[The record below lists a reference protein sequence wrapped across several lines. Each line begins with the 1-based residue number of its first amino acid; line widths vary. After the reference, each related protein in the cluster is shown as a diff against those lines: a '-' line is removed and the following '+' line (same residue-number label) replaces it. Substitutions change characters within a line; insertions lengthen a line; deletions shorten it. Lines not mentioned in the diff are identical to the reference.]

1 MTNVLFTNVRIIDAT
16 GAQPYQGEL
25 LVQGNRIARV
35 GRGTRSLPTAGVTVI
50 DGAGATLM
58 PGMCEAHTHFGWTNS
73 KTLDAIQ
80 KMPHE
85 EHTLWAAQVA
95 KLYLDH
101 GWTSCVGA
109 ATPKPRLDCVIRD
122 AINAGQIPG
131 PRYLAASQEITVT
144 GSLGDDMLPHLPFPE
159 MSFGCVVDGPEGM
172 RKAVRMFLKYGV
184 DQVKLNLSGDN
195 LVPGADAR
203 TSWMSDEEVAV
214 AAREV
219 KVRGK
224 RLATHA
230 RSSESVKQSMRH
242 GVDQVKLNL
251 SGDNLVPGADAH
263 TSWMSDEEVAVA
275 AREVK
280 VRGKRLATHARSSE
294 SVKQSMRHGVEV
306 IYHASFADEEA
317 LDMMEAQKDRI
328 FVAPGLSVI
337 IRLLN
342 EGEVVGVTNAIAKD
356 MGYELELEAAVKS
369 MKAMLRRGI
378 RVLPGGDYGFAWAPH
393 GENAKDLEYFVKYLG
408 MTPMEALISATRWG
422 GQIMMCKDLGEI
434 REGWLADLLLVDG
447 DPLANISI
455 LQDKSKLLA
464 IMKDGQFAKP
474 PEIRSSRSRFVA

>member
-1 MTNVLFTNVRIIDAT
+1 MANVLFTNVRIIDAT
-16 GAQPYQGEL
+16 GAQPYPGEV
-25 LVQGNRIARV
+25 LVQGNRISRI
-35 GRGTRSLPTAGVTVI
+35 GRGSRSLPVAGMTVI

-95 KLYLDH
+95 KQYLDH

-109 ATPKPRLDCVIRD
+109 ATPKPRLDCVIRN
-122 AINAGQIPG
+122 AIDSGQIPG

-144 GSLGDDMLPHLPFPE
+144 GSLGDDMLPHLPYPD

-184 DQVKLNLSGDN
+184 DQIKLNLSGDN
-195 LVPGADAR
+195 LVPGADAK
-203 TSWMSDEEVAV
+203 TNWMSDEEVAI
-214 AAREV
+214 AARET

-224 RLATHA
+224 RLACHA
-230 RSSESVKQSMRH
+230 RSTESVKQAMRH
-242 GVDQVKLNL
+242 GI
-251 SGDNLVPGADAH
+251 
-263 TSWMSDEEVAVA
+263 
-275 AREVK
+275 
-280 VRGKRLATHARSSE
+280 
-294 SVKQSMRHGVEV
+294 EV
-306 IYHASFADEEA
+306 IYHASFIDDEG
-317 LDMMEAQKDRI
+317 LDMMEAQKDKV

-337 IRLLN
+337 IRLLH
-342 EGEVVGVTNAIAKD
+342 EGEVVGIDNKTARN

-369 MKAMLRRGI
+369 MKAMLKRGI

-408 MTPMEALISATRWG
+408 MTPMETLISATRWG
-422 GQIMMCKDLGEI
+422 GQIMMKKDLGEI

-447 DPLANISI
+447 DPLSNISL

-464 IMKDGQFAKP
+464 IMKDGEFAKM
-474 PEIRSSRSRFVA
+474 PEIRSQRSRFVA

>member
-1 MTNVLFTNVRIIDAT
+1 MANVLFTNVRVIDGS
-16 GAQPYQGEL
+16 GAQPFSGDVL
-25 LVQGNRIARV
+25 IQGNRISRI
-35 GRGTRSLPTAGVTVI
+35 GRGTRSLPVSGVTVI

-85 EHTLWAAQVA
+85 EHTLWAAHVA

-109 ATPKPRLDCVIRD
+109 ATPKPRLDCVIRN
-122 AINAGQIPG
+122 AIESGQIPG

-184 DQVKLNLSGDN
+184 DQIKLNLSGDN
-195 LVPGADAR
+195 LVPGADAK
-203 TSWMSDEEVAV
+203 TNWMSDEEVAI
-214 AAREV
+214 AAREA

-224 RLATHA
+224 RLASHA

-242 GVDQVKLNL
+242 GI
-251 SGDNLVPGADAH
+251 
-263 TSWMSDEEVAVA
+263 
-275 AREVK
+275 
-280 VRGKRLATHARSSE
+280 
-294 SVKQSMRHGVEV
+294 EV
-306 IYHASFADEEA
+306 IYHASFTDEEG
-317 LDMMEAQKDRI
+317 LDMLEARKDKV

-337 IRLLN
+337 IRLLEN
-342 EGEVVGVTNAIAKD
+342 GDVVGIDNAQAKR
-356 MGYELELEAAVKS
+356 MGYELELEAACKS
-369 MKAMLRRGI
+369 MKAMLKRGI

-393 GENAKDLEYFVKYLG
+393 GENAKDLEYFVRYLG

-422 GQIMMCKDLGEI
+422 GQIMMRGNELGEI
-434 REGWLADLLLVDG
+434 KEGWLADLLLVDG

-455 LQDKSKLLA
+455 LQDKNKLLA
-464 IMKDGQFAKP
+464 IMKDGEFAKV
-474 PEIRSSRSRFVA
+474 PEVRGARTRYGLSAA

>member
-1 MTNVLFTNVRIIDAT
+1 MANVLYTNVRILDCT
-16 GAQPYQGEL
+16 GAQPYAGEVL
-25 LVQGNRIARV
+25 IQGNRVSRV
-35 GRGTRSLPTAGVTVI
+35 AKGARSLPVSGVTVI

-122 AINAGQIPG
+122 AINSGQIPG

-184 DQVKLNLSGDN
+184 DQIKLNLSGDN

-203 TSWMSDEEVAV
+203 TNWMSDEEVAI
-214 AAREV
+214 AAREA

-224 RLATHA
+224 RLASHA
-230 RSSESVKQSMRH
+230 RSSESVKQS
-242 GVDQVKLNL
+242 L
-251 SGDNLVPGADAH
+251 
-263 TSWMSDEEVAVA
+263 
-275 AREVK
+275 
-280 VRGKRLATHARSSE
+280 
-294 SVKQSMRHGVEV
+294 RHGVEV

-317 LDMMEAQKDRI
+317 LDMMEAQKDKI

-337 IRLLN
+337 IRLLY
-342 EGEVVGVTNAIAKD
+342 EGEVVGIDNKTAKK

-369 MKAMLRRGI
+369 LKAMLKRGI

-393 GENAKDLEYFVKYLG
+393 GENAKDLEYFVQYLG
-408 MTPMEALISATRWG
+408 MTPMETLISATRWG
-422 GQIMMCKDLGEI
+422 GQIMLRSDLGEI

-447 DPLANISI
+447 DPLSNISI
-455 LQDKSKLLA
+455 LQDKSRLLA
-464 IMKDGQFAKP
+464 IMKDGEFTKS
-474 PEIRSSRSRFVA
+474 PEIKSARSQWTRTAA

>member
-1 MTNVLFTNVRIIDAT
+1 MDDEGLADARAANLACAVCWLPFHSGSRTAASDLTPPDRPVILPAEGSVCRSDSFPKGARHGERPLHERAHNRRHRRATLPGGAART
-16 GAQPYQGEL
+16 GQPDRPRRAGHAQPPHRRGD
-25 LVQGNRIARV
+25 GDRRGWRDPDARHVRGAHALRLDQLQDAGRHPEDAARGAHPV
-35 GRGTRSLPTAGVTVI
+35 G
-50 DGAGATLM
+50 GAGGQAL
-58 PGMCEAHTHFGWTNS
+58 PG
-73 KTLDAIQ
+73 
-80 KMPHE
+80 
-85 EHTLWAAQVA
+85 
-95 KLYLDH
+95 
-101 GWTSCVGA
+101 
-109 ATPKPRLDCVIRD
+109 PRLDVLRGRGDSQAAARLRD
-122 AINAGQIPG
+122 SRRYQRGAD
-131 PRYLAASQEITVT
+131 PRPALPAASQEITVT

-159 MSFGCVVDGPEGM
+159 MSFGCVVDGADGM

-214 AAREV
+214 AAHEV

-224 RLATHA
+224 RLA
-230 RSSESVKQSMRH
+230 S
-242 GVDQVKLNL
+242 
-251 SGDNLVPGADAH
+251 
-263 TSWMSDEEVAVA
+263 
-275 AREVK
+275 
-280 VRGKRLATHARSSE
+280 HARSSE

-317 LDMMEAQKDRI
+317 LDMMEEHKDRI

-337 IRLLN
+337 IRLLH

-378 RVLPGGDYGFAWAPH
+378 RDLPGGDYGFAWAPH

-408 MTPMEALISATRWG
+408 MTPMETLIAATRWG
-422 GQIMMCKDLGEI
+422 GQIMMKKDLGEL

-455 LQDKSKLLA
+455 LQDRSKLLA
-464 IMKDGQFAKP
+464 IVKDGEFAKA
-474 PEIRSSRSRFVA
+474 PEIRSTRSRFVA

>member
-1 MTNVLFTNVRIIDAT
+1 MHGVAEEIPSRKELEMANILFTNVRIIDAT
-16 GAQPYQGEL
+16 GAAPYQGEL
-25 LVQGNRIARV
+25 LVQGNRIARI
-35 GRGTRSLPTAGVTVI
+35 GRGTRSLPSTGITVI

-122 AINAGQIPG
+122 AINSGQIPG
-131 PRYLAASQEITVT
+131 PRYTAASQEITVT

-214 AAREV
+214 AGR
-219 KVRGK
+219 
-224 RLATHA
+224 THLT
-230 RSSESVKQSMRH
+230 K
-242 GVDQVKLNL
+242 
-251 SGDNLVPGADAH
+251 
-263 TSWMSDEEVAVA
+263 
-275 AREVK
+275 
-280 VRGKRLATHARSSE
+280 
-294 SVKQSMRHGVEV
+294 
-306 IYHASFADEEA
+306 
-317 LDMMEAQKDRI
+317 
-328 FVAPGLSVI
+328 
-337 IRLLN
+337 
-342 EGEVVGVTNAIAKD
+342 
-356 MGYELELEAAVKS
+356 
-369 MKAMLRRGI
+369 
-378 RVLPGGDYGFAWAPH
+378 
-393 GENAKDLEYFVKYLG
+393 
-408 MTPMEALISATRWG
+408 
-422 GQIMMCKDLGEI
+422 
-434 REGWLADLLLVDG
+434 
-447 DPLANISI
+447 
-455 LQDKSKLLA
+455 
-464 IMKDGQFAKP
+464 
-474 PEIRSSRSRFVA
+474 

>member
-1 MTNVLFTNVRIIDAT
+1 MHRSVEAIPAREETDMANVLFTNVRIIDAT
-16 GAQPYQGEL
+16 GAQPYTGEVL
-25 LVQGNRIARV
+25 IQGNRIARV
-35 GRGTRSLPTAGVTVI
+35 GRGLRSLPTAGVTVI
-50 DGAGATLM
+50 DGA
-58 PGMCEAHTHFGWTNS
+58 
-73 KTLDAIQ
+73 DA
-80 KMPHE
+80 
-85 EHTLWAAQVA
+85 
-95 KLYLDH
+95 
-101 GWTSCVGA
+101 
-109 ATPKPRLDCVIRD
+109 
-122 AINAGQIPG
+122 
-131 PRYLAASQEITVT
+131 
-144 GSLGDDMLPHLPFPE
+144 
-159 MSFGCVVDGPEGM
+159 M

-214 AAREV
+214 AAHEV

-224 RLATHA
+224 RLA
-230 RSSESVKQSMRH
+230 S
-242 GVDQVKLNL
+242 
-251 SGDNLVPGADAH
+251 
-263 TSWMSDEEVAVA
+263 
-275 AREVK
+275 
-280 VRGKRLATHARSSE
+280 HARSSE

-317 LDMMEAQKDRI
+317 LDMMETHKDRI

-337 IRLLN
+337 IRLLHD
-342 EGEVVGVTNAIAKD
+342 GEVVGITNAIAKD

-369 MKAMLRRGI
+369 MKAMLKRGI

-408 MTPMEALISATRWG
+408 TTPMETLISATRWG
-422 GQIMMCKDLGEI
+422 GQIMMRKDLGEI

-464 IMKDGQFAKP
+464 IMKDGEFAKA
-474 PEIRSSRSRFVA
+474 PEIRSARSRFVA